1 MVPFPMLPTESS
13 AERRLYEGFLEQ
25 LDDTYVVFHS
35 VDWVLAG
42 RDGRGPEQGEADF
55 VIAHPVDGVL
65 AVEAK
70 GGDLRYD
77 PATRRWTQG
86 GRSGTHHLKEDPFH
100 QARDEMHSLV
110 RILEAR
116 DGWSRWRPSY
126 GYAVAMPDGRYDD
139 DAHPGA
145 PAACAIDRD
154 DMDRLG
160 ERVREIMGGWRRD
173 GRRFGAEGMA
183 ELESALGFRVEIRTP
198 LGLAFD
204 REEKRILELTEE
216 QAYLRSYVLHRRRA
230 LVSGP
235 PGSGKTLLATSIA
248 EHLAAEGKDTLV
260 TCFNRRLAEHLRTSM
275 GEIAGLSVA
284 HFHGLAAALA
294 KEAGIGVEEPSP
306 GDAQAQRTFFEER
319 LPEAMAEAAQR
330 LGPRFDAIV
339 VDEAQDFREWWWP
352 ALLATHRNAD
362 DGPLY
367 LFADESQRLYEGG
380 GAWPC
385 GPDDVL
391 PPLPHNLRNTET
403 IHGFVSVFFDADG
416 AAGQAKGPRGRE
428 IEVLD
433 YADDDELTRLL
444 GVVLTNL
451 IDQEEVPPSDVVVLT
466 PTGREKS
473 VVWARR
479 RFGRFELTD
488 EPTVDRVW
496 WSSVHGF
503 KGLERSV
510 VILAELGGRHVEDL
524 DRYIRVGASRARHHL
539 IVLATKPVAVEI
551 RRRAA
556 GVIASPAPHAEDA

>member
-1 MVPFPMLPTESS
+1 MLPTESS

-25 LDDTYVVFHS
+25 LDDEYVVYHS

-42 RDGRGPEQGEADF
+42 RAGRGPEQGEADF

-70 GGDLRYD
+70 GGDLSYD

-86 GRSGTHHLKEDPFH
+86 GRSGSHHLKEDPFH

-116 DGWSRWRPSY
+116 PGWDRWRPSY
-126 GYAVAMPDGRYDD
+126 GYALAMPDGTYVR

-145 PAACAIDRD
+145 SATIVIDRD
-154 DMDRLG
+154 DMHRLAR
-160 ERVREIMGGWRRD
+160 RVREIMATWRRE
-173 GRRFGAEGMA
+173 GRRFGGDGMA
-183 ELESALGFRVEIRTP
+183 ELETALGFRVEIRTP

-204 REEKRILELTEE
+204 REEKRILELTDE
-216 QAYLRSYVLHRRRA
+216 QAYLRSYVLHRQRA

-235 PGSGKTLLATSIA
+235 PGSGKTVLATSIA
-248 EHLAAEGKDTLV
+248 QHLGAAGTPTLV
-260 TCFNRRLAEHLRTSM
+260 TCFNRRLADDLARQLDGADGVT
-275 GEIAGLSVA
+275 VA
-284 HFHGLAAALA
+284 HFHGLAASLA
-294 KEAGIGVEEPSP
+294 EEAGIELEEPRP
-306 GDAQAQRTFFEER
+306 DVAAAQRGFFEER
-319 LPEAMAEAAQR
+319 LPEALAEAATR

-339 VDEAQDFREWWWP
+339 VDEAQHFREWWWP
-352 ALLATHRNAD
+352 ALLATHRKPD
-362 DGPLY
+362 DGLLY

-385 GPDDVL
+385 APEDVL
-391 PPLPHNLRNTET
+391 PPLPHNLRNTEA

-416 AAGQAKGPRGRE
+416 QPGTAKGPRGRD

-433 YADDDELTRLL
+433 YADADELTRLL
-444 GVVLTNL
+444 TVVLTNL
-451 IDQEEVPPSDVVVLT
+451 VDQEDVPLGDIVVLT
-466 PTGREKS
+466 PTAREKS
-473 VVWARR
+473 LLWKVR
-479 RFGRFELTD
+479 RFGRFELAD
-488 EPTVDRVW
+488 EPRDDAVW
-496 WSSVHGF
+496 WSSIHGF

-510 VILAELGGRHVEDL
+510 VVLAELGDRHQEDL

-539 IVLATKPVAVEI
+539 IVLATKPVAAEI

-556 GVIASPAPHAEDA
+556 GMIASPAPHQDA

>member
-1 MVPFPMLPTESS
+1 MLPTESS

-25 LDDTYVVFHS
+25 LDDEYVVFHS

-42 RDGRGPEQGEADF
+42 RGGSGPEQGEADF

-70 GGDLRYD
+70 GGELAYD

-86 GRSGTHHLKEDPFH
+86 GRSGVHHLKEDPFH

-116 DGWSRWRPSY
+116 PGWDRWRPSY
-126 GYAVAMPDGRYDD
+126 GYAAAMPDGKYEH

-145 PAACAIDRD
+145 AVAFAIDRD
-154 DMDRLG
+154 DIHRLAD
-160 ERVREIMGGWRRD
+160 RVREIMAVWRHA
-173 GRRFGAEGMA
+173 GRRFGEAGMA
-183 ELESALGFRVEIRTP
+183 ELETALGFRVEIRTP
-198 LGLAFD
+198 LGLSFD
-204 REEKRILELTEE
+204 REEKRILELTDE

-230 LVSGP
+230 VVSGP

-248 EHLAAEGKDTLV
+248 EHLAAEGRDTLV
-260 TCFNRRLAEHLRTSM
+260 TCFNRRLSEHLRTAT
-275 GEIAGLSVA
+275 AGIEGLTVA
-284 HFHGLAAALA
+284 HFHGLAAAMS
-294 KEAGIGVEEPSP
+294 KEAGIALEEPRP
-306 GDAQAQRTFFEER
+306 DVPEAQRTFYEER
-319 LPEAMAEAAQR
+319 LPEALEDAAGR

-352 ALLATHRNAD
+352 ALLATHRKPD
-362 DGPLY
+362 DGLLY

-385 GPDDVL
+385 APEDVL
-391 PPLPHNLRNTET
+391 PPLPHNLRNTER
-403 IHGFVSVFFDADG
+403 IHGFVSVFFDADAQSG
-416 AAGQAKGPRGRE
+416 AAKGPRGRD

-433 YADDDELTRLL
+433 YADEDELTRLL
-444 GVVLTNL
+444 TVVLTNL
-451 IDQEEVPPSDVVVLT
+451 VDQEDVPVTDVVVLT

-473 VVWARR
+473 VVWERR
-479 RFGRFELTD
+479 RFGRFELVED
-488 EPTVDRVW
+488 PAEAGVC
-496 WSSVHGF
+496 WSSIHAF

-510 VILAELGGRHVEDL
+510 VILAELGDRHEDDL
-524 DRYIRVGASRARHHL
+524 DRYLRVGASRARHHL
-539 IVLATKPVAVEI
+539 IVLATRRVAAEI

-556 GVIASPAPHAEDA
+556 GMIASPTPHTGDA